1 MKRLFVEKKPGFRTA
16 AASVLQDLQE
26 SLRLPGLTGLRLLQR
41 YDIEGM
47 DDAALAQARD
57 VIFSEPPVDDLYEGD
72 FPRAA
77 DEIVFA
83 VEYLPGQFDQRAD
96 SAAQCVQIL
105 AQGERPKIASAR
117 VFVLQGKIDDSA
129 VAQIKKYLINPVD
142 SREASLAVPKTLS
155 PAIPAPEPVPSL
167 DTFNSGDPAEIR
179 AELGLAMSEA
189 DVAFCQ
195 KYFRDTEGRAP
206 TLTEIRVLD
215 TYWSDHCR
223 HTTFLTELKDVTFDD
238 SPATAPIK
246 AAWELYLQTRKEL
259 GREGKDVCL
268 MDLATIAARALKKSG
283 RLDDL
288 EESEEINAASI
299 VVPVEIDTAAG
310 KKTEE
315 WLVMFKNETHNHP
328 TEIEPF
334 GGAATC
340 LGGAIR
346 DPLSG
351 RSYVYQAMRVTGAAD
366 PRTAFEDT
374 LPGKLPQRKITRE
387 AAHGYSS
394 YGNQIGLATGIV
406 SEVYHPNFV
415 AKRMEIGAVVAA
427 GPRENVVR
435 ETPAPGDVIVLVG
448 GRTGRDG
455 IGGATGSSKEHTET
469 ALQNS
474 AEVQKGD
481 APTERKLQRLF
492 RDPAVS
498 KLIKRCN
505 DFGAGGV
512 SVAIGELAPS
522 LDIDLDAVPRKY
534 EGLNGTELAISE
546 SQERMAVVLA
556 PADVEK
562 FCAAAAKENAETAIV
577 ARVTDTGFLRMSWR
591 GQTIVNLRRD
601 FLDTNGVKQTA
612 TARIQIK
619 NFELKITNDQ
629 PAIVGEK
636 NPRAAAANCD
646 SNQNSLRQRWLAELS
661 SLNVCS
667 QRGLG
672 ERFDATIGAATVLHP
687 FGGKFQIT
695 PVEAM
700 AAKLPVLEGETD
712 VCTLM
717 SYGYDAD
724 LATRSPGHAAIVAV
738 VDSVARIVAAGGDP
752 SRIRLTFQEY
762 FEKLGNDPVRW
773 GKPLAALLGAFKAQM
788 ELGLPAIGGKDS
800 MSGSFKDLDVPPTLV
815 SFAIV
820 PAKASQVIS
829 PEFKKAGSII
839 LLIEAPLADD
849 GLPDLS
855 ALQKQLKAIHELV
868 RRGIILSARTVRQG
882 GIGAA
887 LAEMSFGNRIGLCL
901 FDDTPH
907 PFFYFEPQPGA
918 FILEIDSPQ
927 MDLLESELK
936 EKHLSHTILG
946 FTIEEPV
953 VEWDGNDT
961 EVPSIPLDEL
971 QAVWEA
977 PLEGT
982 FPTQAD
988 EPQVGA
994 SLATPANSLGK
1005 PTPPDSSA
1013 TPNSSAGNNV
1023 ASPSNAP
1030 AGFASEA
1037 PTNIPLHAAASPREQ
1052 ISSAPAAAPSPI
1064 AHRPS
1069 PPTAAP
1075 RVIIPVFPG
1084 NNCEYDT
1091 ARAFREAGAEPQI
1104 FVVRNQSAQD
1114 VNDSLRELAEA
1125 IRQSQIL
1132 MIPGGFSAGDE
1143 PDGSGKF
1150 IAAAFR
1156 NPAVRDATMDLL
1168 KNRDG
1173 LALGICNGFQALIKL
1188 GLVPFGEIRDIT
1200 PDCPTLFHNHI
1211 GRHISRYAHTV
1222 VNAGAVSRSPWLS
1235 KMQPGDIH
1243 TIPFSHGEG
1252 QFVASP
1258 DVLAEL
1264 EKNGQIAFQY
1274 CDFDGVPSGAIDF
1287 NPNGSMQAVE
1297 GIISPCGRVLGKMG
1311 HTERRGIHVAKNIPG
1326 NKYQPLFEGG
1336 VAYFR

>member
-57 VIFSEPPVDDLYEGD
+57 VIFSEPPVDDLYGGD

-283 RLDDL
+283 QLDDL

-387 AAHGYSS
+387 AAYGYSS

-522 LDIDLDAVPRKY
+522 LDIDLDKVPRKY

-546 SQERMAVVLA
+546 SQERMAVVLD

-577 ARVTDTGFLRMSWR
+577 AHVTDTGFLRMTWR

-612 TARIQIK
+612 TAR
-619 NFELKITNDQ
+619 
-629 PAIVGEK
+629 VG
-636 NPRAAAANCD
+636 ALAANPD
-646 SNQNSLRQRWLAELS
+646 TAPGENIFSEKNSLRQRWLAELS
-661 SLNVCS
+661 SLNACS

-672 ERFDATIGAATVLHP
+672 ERFDSTIGAATVLHP
-687 FGGKFQIT
+687 FGGKYQIT

-717 SYGYDAD
+717 AYGYDAD
-724 LATRSPGHAAIVAV
+724 LACKSPFAGAVSAV

-752 SRIRLTFQEY
+752 ARIRLTFQEY

-829 PEFKKAGSII
+829 PEFKKAGSTVV
-839 LLIEAPLADD
+839 LVDAPIAAD
-849 GLPDLS
+849 GLPDLA
-855 ALQKQLKAIHELV
+855 ALKKQFAYIHELV
-868 RRGIILSARTVRQG
+868 QRGIILSARTVRQG

-887 LAEMSFGNRIGLCL
+887 LAEMALGNRIGLCL
-901 FDDTPH
+901 FDETPH
-907 PFFYFEPQPGA
+907 PLFYFEPQPGA
-918 FILEIDSPQ
+918 FILEIESAQ
-927 MDLLESELK
+927 MELFEK
-936 EKHLSHTILG
+936 ELNEKHITRTILG
-946 FTIEEPV
+946 FTTEEPV
-953 VEWDGNDT
+953 FEWDGNDDT
-961 EVPSIPLDEL
+961 TPGIPLAEL
-971 QAVWEA
+971 QAAWEA

-994 SLATPANSLGK
+994 SLAKT
-1005 PTPPDSSA
+1005 SS
-1013 TPNSSAGNNV
+1013 TTSS
-1023 ASPSNAP
+1023 SPS
-1030 AGFASEA
+1030 S
-1037 PTNIPLHAAASPREQ
+1037 
-1052 ISSAPAAAPSPI
+1052 I
-1064 AHRPS
+1064 AHRLS
-1069 PPTAAP
+1069 PPGTAKP

-1104 FVVRNQSAQD
+1104 FIIRNQSAQD

-1125 IRQSQIL
+1125 IRSSQIL

-1200 PDCPTLFHNHI
+1200 PDCPTLFHNRI

-1222 VNAGAVSRSPWLS
+1222 VNAGAVGRSPWLS
-1235 KMQPGDIH
+1235 KMQAGDVF

-1274 CDFDGVPSGAIDF
+1274 CDFEGNPSGAIDF

>member
-1 MKRLFVEKKPGFRTA
+1 MKRLFVEKKPGFRTE
-16 AASVLQDLQE
+16 AASILQDIQE
-26 SLRLPGLTGLRLLQR
+26 SLRLPGLAGLRILQR
-41 YDIEGM
+41 YDIEGL
-47 DDAALAQARD
+47 DDTALAQARS
-57 VIFSEPPVDDLYEGD
+57 VIFSEPPVDDIHD
-72 FPRAA
+72 DTFPHAAA
-77 DEIVFA
+77 DTVFA

-105 AQGERPKIASAR
+105 TQGERPKIASAR
-117 VFVLQGKIDDSA
+117 VFVLQGQLDDNA
-129 VAQIKKYLINPVD
+129 VARIKKYLINPVD
-142 SREASLAVPKTLS
+142 SREASLAVPETLS
-155 PAIPAPEPVPSL
+155 PAVPEPEPVPSL
-167 DTFNSGDPAEIR
+167 DTFNAGTPARIR

-195 KYFRDTEGRAP
+195 NYFRETEGRAP

-223 HTTFLTELKDVTFDD
+223 HTTFLTKLENVTFDD
-238 SPATAPIK
+238 TSAVAPLK
-246 AAWELYLQTRKEL
+246 AAWELYLKTRRDL
-259 GREGKDVCL
+259 GRESKDVCL

-283 RLDDL
+283 QLDDL

-299 VVPVEIDTAAG
+299 VVPVEIENGTSVR
-310 KKTEE
+310 TEE

-366 PRTAFEDT
+366 PRTPFEET
-374 LPGKLPQRKITRE
+374 LPGKLPQRKITRG

-394 YGNQIGLATGIV
+394 YGNQIGLATGLV
-406 SEVYHPNFV
+406 AEVYHPGFV

-435 ETPAPGDVIVLVG
+435 GTPVPGDVIVLVG

-534 EGLNGTELAISE
+534 DGLNGTELAISE
-546 SQERMAVVLA
+546 SQERMAVVLD
-556 PADVEK
+556 PADVAQ
-562 FCAAAAKENAETAIV
+562 FRAAAARENAETAVV
-577 ARVTDTGFLRMSWR
+577 ARVTDTGFLRMTWR
-591 GQTIVNLRRD
+591 GQTIVSLRRD

-612 TARIQIK
+612 AARIVPTQNPAWGHKGAEDVENANFQETSENGASDSSKDTDK
-619 NFELKITNDQ
+619 NTTPLHAT
-629 PAIVGEK
+629 AS
-636 NPRAAAANCD
+636 PRENVSPD
-646 SNQNSLRQRWLAELS
+646 PGTFRQRWLDALRD
-661 SLNVCS
+661 LNACS

-672 ERFDATIGAATVLHP
+672 ERFDASIGAATVLHP
-687 FGGKFQIT
+687 FGGKHQIT

-700 AAKLPVLEGETD
+700 AAKLPVLDGETD
-712 VCTLM
+712 ACTLM
-717 SYGYDAD
+717 AHGYNPDIAC
-724 LATRSPGHAAIVAV
+724 ASPFAGAVCAV

-788 ELGLPAIGGKDS
+788 ALGLPAIGGKDS
-800 MSGSFKDLDVPPTLV
+800 MSGSFKNLDVPPTLA

-820 PAKASQVIS
+820 PAKAGQVIS
-829 PEFKKAGSII
+829 PEFKKAGSAIV
-839 LLIEAPLADD
+839 LVHNDKFARASTDEGYAQLRHNLAGIHACIQS
-849 GLPDLS
+849 GL
-855 ALQKQLKAIHELV
+855 V
-868 RRGIILSARTVRQG
+868 LSARTIRQG
-882 GIGAA
+882 GIGVA
-887 LAEMSFGNRIGLCL
+887 LAEMGFGNGLGAEIQARAEEGL
-901 FDDTPH
+901 FSPR
-907 PFFYFEPQPGA
+907 PGDML
-918 FILEIDSPQ
+918 LEIEAGKLLTFFSNFDEIGAVKDADVIGRVTSAPEMVVLDVDSGLHSNIFDVESGMGAEKRHPVDRKKILVRIPLAELQ
-927 MDLLESELK
+927 NAWESPLES
-936 EKHLSHTILG
+936 
-946 FTIEEPV
+946 
-953 VEWDGNDT
+953 
-961 EVPSIPLDEL
+961 
-971 QAVWEA
+971 
-977 PLEGT
+977 T
-982 FPTQAD
+982 FPTKAG
-988 EPQVGA
+988 EPHVE
-994 SLATPANSLGK
+994 PA
-1005 PTPPDSSA
+1005 PSSA
-1013 TPNSSAGNNV
+1013 SKET
-1023 ASPSNAP
+1023 
-1030 AGFASEA
+1030 A
-1037 PTNIPLHAAASPREQ
+1037 PTTAKTPRR
-1052 ISSAPAAAPSPI
+1052 A
-1064 AHRPS
+1064 
-1069 PPTAAP
+1069 AAP

-1091 ARAFREAGAEPQI
+1091 ARAFREAGAVPQI
-1104 FVVRNQSAQD
+1104 LVIRNQSARD
-1114 VNDSLRELAEA
+1114 VNDSLRELAGA
-1125 IRQSQIL
+1125 IRSSQIL

-1168 KNRDG
+1168 RNRDG

-1188 GLVPFGEIRDIT
+1188 GLVPHGEIRDIT
-1200 PDCPTLFHNHI
+1200 PDCPTLFHNRI
-1211 GRHISRYAHTV
+1211 GRHISRYARTV
-1222 VNAGAVSRSPWLS
+1222 VNAGAVARSPWLS

-1258 DVLAEL
+1258 EVLSEL
-1264 EKNGQIAFQY
+1264 RRNGQIAFQY
-1274 CDFDGVPSGAIDF
+1274 CDFDGAPSGAIDF
-1287 NPNGSMQAVE
+1287 NPNGSIGAVE

-1311 HTERRGIHVAKNIPG
+1311 HTERRGVNVAKNIPG
-1326 NKYQPLFEGG
+1326 NKHQPLFEGG
-1336 VAYFR
+1336 VDYFR